1 MPRRGSAMHFERW
14 ARTGCIR
21 LSPLSALSLPTEYG
35 DIVADIMTK
44 ASIKAGNVLG
54 FRIPVESE
62 AKIGKTW
69 LDTH

>member
-1 MPRRGSAMHFERW
+1 MEVPEK
-14 ARTGCIR
+14 
-21 LSPLSALSLPTEYG
+21 YG

-44 ASIKAGNVLG
+44 ASVKAGNVLG
-54 FRIPVESE
+54 FRIPAESE